1 MLITYRVPAAFLTS
15 YLPAG
20 LEPDRMPGDGPEVGY
35 VSLVA
40 FQFLDTRVKG
50 IAVPGHRNF
59 PEVNLRAYVR
69 PPQSIAERGVVF
81 IAELVPKPAITMVAN
96 VLYHENYR
104 TLPMN
109 CVAADEGNDRRRMTM
124 EVELGERVHRI
135 EAVGRRPP
143 VETQPGSVEHFF
155 KEHTWGYGSSPE
167 GGRVRYRVEHPEWRV
182 FPCGVDDITLDVSFA
197 ELYGEPWSALDDMEP
212 FHVAFAEG
220 SEIAVYPK
228 D

>member
-1 MLITYRVPAAFLTS
+1 
-15 YLPAG
+15 
-20 LEPDRMPGDGPEVGY
+20 MPGDAPDVAY

-69 PPQSIAERGVVF
+69 PPDNAEERGVVF

-104 TLPMN
+104 TLPMR
-109 CVAADEGNDRRRMTM
+109 CVARDEEDDRRRMTM
-124 EVELGERVHRI
+124 EVELGERVHCI
-135 EAVGRRPP
+135 TAVGRRPP
-143 VETQPGSVEHFF
+143 VHTKPGSAEHFF
-155 KEHTWGYGSSPE
+155 KEHTWGYGTSPS
-167 GGRVRYRVEHPEWRV
+167 GGRVRYRVDHPVWRV
-182 FPCGVDDITLDVSFA
+182 FPCTQDDITLDVSFA
-197 ELYGEPWSALDDMEP
+197 ELYGEPWSALDAMEP

-220 SEIAVYPK
+220 SEIAVFPR
-228 D
+228 DD